1 MTVTF
6 GGGHYTPE
14 AMSKYVQALSS
25 SRNFKFVVFLDHDE
39 RFLAYIPSWA
49 FRNILNTPS
58 MGQEFVRV
66 INEGILQKLLSY
78 PGIVQTTITTSTTN
92 AEALRQMAEKNIGAL
107 VVTDKNNRLKGVTE
121 REQVLSKL
129 MLALVK

>member
-1 MTVTF
+1 V
-6 GGGHYTPE
+6 
-14 AMSKYVQALSS
+14 
-25 SRNFKFVVFLDHDE
+25 
-39 RFLAYIPSWA
+39 YILSWA

>member
-1 MTVTF
+1 
-6 GGGHYTPE
+6 
-14 AMSKYVQALSS
+14 
-25 SRNFKFVVFLDHDE
+25 
-39 RFLAYIPSWA
+39 
-49 FRNILNTPS
+49 LNTPS